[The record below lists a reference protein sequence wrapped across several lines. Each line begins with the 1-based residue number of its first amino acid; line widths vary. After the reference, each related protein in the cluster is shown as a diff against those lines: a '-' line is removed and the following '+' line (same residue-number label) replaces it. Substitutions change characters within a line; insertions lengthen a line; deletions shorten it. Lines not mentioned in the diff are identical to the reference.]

1 MKSKVDESS
10 AEVRAGREGRPD
22 ELKDPMSGYASAN
35 ALSSE
40 TTEVSEDIDR
50 EDRLRDPMSGYSSAD
65 ALGPGSSVN
74 EEEVDKAHP
83 DEMQDAMS
91 GYASADTLEPEQK

>member
-1 MKSKVDESS
+1 MKSKVVESS
-10 AEVRAGREGRPD
+10 AEVKADGEGRPD
-22 ELKDPMSGYASAN
+22 DPKDPTSGYASAN

-40 TTEVSEDIDR
+40 TEVSEDIER

-65 ALGPGSSVN
+65 ALGPGPSLN
-74 EEEVDKAHP
+74 EEGVDKAHP

>member
-1 MKSKVDESS
+1 MKSKVVESN
-10 AEVRAGREGRPD
+10 AEVKADGEGRPD

-35 ALSSE
+35 ALSAE
-40 TTEVSEDIDR
+40 TTEISEDVDR
-50 EDRLRDPMSGYSSAD
+50 EGRLRDPMSGYSSAD
-65 ALGPGSSVN
+65 ALEPGSSVN
-74 EEEVDKAHP
+74 EEGVDKAHP